1 MSNDSPLSDVQAD
14 EATKVVRELI
24 RYESDLLHQR
34 LTWLLQIQGLL
45 FAALAF
51 AWNARSKPLIILFCA
66 LGMATAV
73 SIALAL
79 RLYSPAVRSLQDW
92 WSERLTQQQRHYRL
106 VIGYRSPSRGL
117 TWLLRPWRAL
127 PSVFIVAWLFVL
139 ATVLAG

>member
-1 MSNDSPLSDVQAD
+1 MSSDDSLSEAQAD
-14 EATKVVRELI
+14 ETTKVVRELI

-51 AWNARSKPLIILFCA
+51 AWNARSRPLIFLFCA
-66 LGMATAV
+66 LGITTAV

-79 RLYSPAVRSLQDW
+79 HLYSPAIRSLQGW
-92 WSERLTQQQRHYRL
+92 WNEHLTPQQRHNRL
-106 VIGYRSPSRGL
+106 VIGYSSPSRGF

-127 PSVFIVAWLFVL
+127 PWVFVIAWLFVL
-139 ATVLAG
+139 ATLLAG